1 MSVIGNGQASDQ
13 PPGTG
18 AGASEGEPVVEG
30 AEQTPFTRE
39 EARALIDAGRDEAVK
54 ISGRHSQS
62 LVDKADNRITKR
74 VTAELKSLEVYAAD
88 LKAAGH
94 ELPPEILER
103 VKQDVIV
110 RSLTD
115 ETPEGEEPSLKPA
128 GQAGLRGAP
137 GEGDSAQATGMV
149 AVAMMEE
156 ADCFIEKGD
165 AEFPLIDLK
174 TASPRLFLASVGKAI
189 DTKQQRLAGTSA
201 DEPEGDE
208 GDKDA
213 GDLSPRA
220 RISSKKKSPP
230 RKIPDGLTPM
240 EYLKRGYSKSNT

>member
-39 EARALIDAGRDEAVK
+39 EARALVDAGVDKAVK
-54 ISGRHSQS
+54 ISGRQSQS
-62 LVDKADNRITKR
+62 LVDKADNRISKR
-74 VTAELKSLEVYAAD
+74 VSSELKSLDQYAAD

-103 VKQDVIV
+103 VKQDVLV
-110 RSLTD
+110 RSIVD
-115 ETPEGEEPSLKPA
+115 EPQGEPSGGPA
-128 GQAGLRGAP
+128 GQAGLT
-137 GEGDSAQATGMV
+137 GESESDSAKATGLV

-156 ADCFIEKGD
+156 ADCMIEKTD
-165 AEFPLIDLK
+165 PEFKLIDLN
-174 TASPRLFLASVGKAI
+174 TASPRLFLAGVAKAI

-208 GDKDA
+208 EEGDA

-220 RISSKKKSPP
+220 RIPSKKKSVPS
-230 RKIPDGLTPM
+230 KIPDGLSPL
-240 EYLKRGYSKSNT
+240 EYLRRGYSKSK